1 MTTMLDSRP
10 ATEAP
15 ERSREQRMD
24 ALGRANVVRTRRAQL
39 KRDLKAGR
47 AQLRALL
54 IDPPEWLLTATV
66 FDLLMALPRWG
77 RVRANRVLNRCRISP
92 SKTLGGMT
100 DRQRRELAG
109 VLGR

>member
-1 MTTMLDSRP
+1 
-10 ATEAP
+10 
-15 ERSREQRMD
+15 MD
-24 ALGRANVVRTRRAQL
+24 ALDRANVVRTRRAQL